1 MCGDVVC
8 EVMTR
13 VCDDRVCELKQN
25 YWSLMSGVM
34 NAIEVF
40 YVGAGVCYV
49 R

>member
-1 MCGDVVC
+1 
-8 EVMTR
+8 MT
-13 VCDDRVCELKQN
+13 VCELKQN

-49 R
+49 CDDLCVF